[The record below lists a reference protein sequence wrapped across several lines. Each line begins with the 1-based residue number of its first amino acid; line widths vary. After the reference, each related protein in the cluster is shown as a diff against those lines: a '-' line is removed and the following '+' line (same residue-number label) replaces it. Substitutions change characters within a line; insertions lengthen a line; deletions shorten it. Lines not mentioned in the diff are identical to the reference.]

1 MPQCLPRESGCTDAK
16 LDCRSN
22 THLHDGVPRLV
33 KVNVEIRVCDVLLNV
48 ALNACQA
55 LVFDALI
62 ALQLLDIFG
71 VQRRRN
77 AEQDGGKFQDVV
89 GHRTMTALWK
99 IHDEEG
105 SKVWSG
111 S

>member
-1 MPQCLPRESGCTDAK
+1 MHRRQAGLLVQHPLAR
-16 LDCRSN
+16 
-22 THLHDGVPRLV
+22 GVPRLM

-48 ALNACQA
+48 ALNAGQT
-55 LVFDALI
+55 LVFDALV

-77 AEQDGGKFQDVV
+77 AEQDCGKFQDVV
-89 GHRTMTALWK
+89 GHRTMAALGK
-99 IHDEEG
+99 IHNEEG

>member
-1 MPQCLPRESGCTDAK
+1 MPQCLPSESGCTDAK

-22 THLHDGVPRLV
+22 THLRGVPRLM

-48 ALNACQA
+48 ALNAREA

-77 AEQDGGKFQDVV
+77 AEQDCGKFQDVV
-89 GHRTMTALWK
+89 GHRTMGALA
-99 IHDEEG
+99 
-105 SKVWSG
+105 
-111 S
+111 